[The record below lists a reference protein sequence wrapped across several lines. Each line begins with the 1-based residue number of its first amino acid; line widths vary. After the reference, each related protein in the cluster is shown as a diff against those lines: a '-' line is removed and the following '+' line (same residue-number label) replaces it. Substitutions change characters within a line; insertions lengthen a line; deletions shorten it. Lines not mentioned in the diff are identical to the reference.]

1 MIVLFKFRLIL
12 TANHLNI
19 KNSLYNEFKLK
30 LGVIK
35 LPDTINLVLSI
46 LIAISAV
53 FYLIKE
59 LQRPEK
65 KALWISLECLVLF
78 WAIWSI
84 STIII

>member
-1 MIVLFKFRLIL
+1 M
-12 TANHLNI
+12 
-19 KNSLYNEFKLK
+19 
-30 LGVIK
+30 
-35 LPDTINLVLSI
+35 PDTINLVLSI

>member
-1 MIVLFKFRLIL
+1 MTDKI
-12 TANHLNI
+12 
-19 KNSLYNEFKLK
+19 
-30 LGVIK
+30 
-35 LPDTINLVLSI
+35 DLVLSI
-46 LIAISAV
+46 IIAISAV

-65 KALWISLECLVLF
+65 KTLWISLEFLVLF